1 MAPILISRDSERSR
15 GTLRLVFRRTTPLA
29 TDMEG
34 VPTSTEGQRILAVIV
49 FTDVVGF
56 TKLASKNEQRAFEV
70 VHQHLNLMSEMCVR
84 NGGQVLKS
92 TGDGLL
98 MSFASAVQAVQCA
111 LQIQHDLHERNKL
124 VPTEE
129 WVQHRIGIHLGDII
143 VTESDVFGD
152 GVNVAARLQQEAK
165 PGAICL
171 SRTVHDV
178 VKGKLPVEPQYLG
191 PRHLKNVIEPVM
203 VWQFPP
209 IGEATT
215 GDGAQGKT
223 TAEIFRELGP
233 SEEGGAEGAKGS
245 AMVVASVV
253 CVIAAIG
260 LIWMFTRP
268 AGDSSAAVED
278 TKSKTKSTVVKPAPP
293 EGDKGKVEPPKTEE
307 TQVPASL
314 ADNSELKTKLAEF
327 LKTYDFSGFVSWLE
341 TFEPARNAE
350 GEAMIAKYKK
360 LAEFRT
366 WMESQ
371 IAAAKPETPLV
382 LANSRIYAGQDGGV
396 FVEDAAGAQLKFF
409 QDLPPSTLMELV
421 GAAVVKG
428 QAPPPTPLSAIDEWC
443 MLFAAEFGVAKP
455 NLGQK

>member
-1 MAPILISRDSERSR
+1 
-15 GTLRLVFRRTTPLA
+15 
-29 TDMEG
+29 MEG

-56 TKLASKNEQRAFEV
+56 TKLASKDEQRAFEV
-70 VHQHLNLMSEMCVR
+70 VHQHLGIMSDLCQR

-111 LQIQHDLHERNKL
+111 LQIQHALHERNNL
-124 VPTEE
+124 VPAEE

-143 VTESDVFGD
+143 VTDSDVFGD

-215 GDGAQGKT
+215 GDAVQGKT
-223 TAEIFRELGP
+223 TGEIFRELGS
-233 SEEGGAEGAKGS
+233 SEEEGAQGAKGG

-253 CVIAAIG
+253 CTIAAIG

-268 AGDSSAAVED
+268 SGDQPTES
-278 TKSKTKSTVVKPAPP
+278 TSKKPKSTVAKSDPAKVEKDAPKSNETKSVDSAPP
-293 EGDKGKVEPPKTEE
+293 AV
-307 TQVPASL
+307 L
-314 ADNSELKTKLAEF
+314 AENAELKTKLAEF
-327 LKTYDFSGFVSWLE
+327 LKTYDFSGFAAWLE

-350 GEAMIAKYKK
+350 GTAMIAKYKK
-360 LAEFRT
+360 LADFRT
-366 WMESQ
+366 WLEAQ
-371 IAAAKPETPLV
+371 IAAAKPEAPLL

-396 FVEDAAGAQLKFF
+396 FVEDASGAQLKFVP
-409 QDLPPSTLMELV
+409 DLPPATIMELA
-421 GAAVVKG
+421 GAAIVKG
-428 QAPPPTPLSAIDEWC
+428 QAPPPTPLTAVDDWC
-443 MLFAAEFGVAKP
+443 TLFAAEFGVAKP
-455 NLGQK
+455 NIGQK